1 MDNFPKIKKRK
12 TKVPVPNSKK
22 DEKYYERRKKNN
34 LSARRSRLKKKI
46 SKKLKEKKLNELL
59 EYNTKLRLELLELEA
74 IKFLYEFDSEKLLL
88 P

>member
-59 EYNTKLRLELLELEA
+59 EINTKLRLELLELEA
-74 IKFLYEFDSEKLLL
+74 IKFLYEFDSEKLFL